1 MIKDKIEKV
10 IASKN
15 LSFDE
20 AYETMS
26 YIMNG
31 DVNNTHIAA
40 LLTALKCKGEHP
52 DEVAGFAKAMRE
64 KSVKLESSG
73 VKNAIDVCGT
83 GGDGSGTF
91 NISTAAAFVIAGAGI
106 PVAKHGNRSISSKC
120 GSADVLTELGVDVN
134 LSPEQS
140 SKALNEIGITFMYA
154 PLYHPA
160 MKYVASVRKELAMKT
175 VFNLLGPLTNPAGTK
190 RQLIGTYD
198 DSASEL
204 ISKALKHLE
213 MEKVCIVCTEN
224 RFDEIS
230 LGGKT
235 NVKEFSAGKEIKSYT
250 VNNETFGYPE
260 VDHIEIKGN
269 SPEENAGIITR
280 LLTEN
285 KKNAAFH
292 VVAANAAMGLYS
304 AGISEDLMNCR
315 DIAEDSILSG
325 KAFQKLEQLKNFKG

>member
-1 MIKDKIEKV
+1 MIKDKIEKI
-10 IASKN
+10 IASEN

-20 AYETMS
+20 AHETMS
-26 YIMNG
+26 HIMSG
-31 DVNNTHIAA
+31 EVNNTHIAA

-64 KSVKLESSG
+64 KSVKLDSSG
-73 VKNAIDVCGT
+73 IKNAIDVCGT

-120 GSADVLTELGVDVN
+120 GSADVLTELGINVN

-140 SKALNEIGITFMYA
+140 AKALKEVGITFMFA
-154 PLYHPA
+154 PHYHPA
-160 MKYVASVRKELAMKT
+160 MKYVAPVRKELAMKT

-190 RQLIGTYD
+190 RQLIGTYN
-198 DSASEL
+198 DSASDL
-204 ISKALKHLE
+204 ISEALKHLE

-224 RFDEIS
+224 KFDEIS
-230 LGGKT
+230 LGGNTK
-235 NVKEFSAGKEIKSYT
+235 VKEFSAGKEIKSYI
-250 VNNETFGYPE
+250 VNNETFGYPN

-285 KKNAAFH
+285 KKNAAFY

-304 AGISEDLMNCR
+304 AGVSDLLQECR
-315 DIAEDSILSG
+315 DIAEESILSG
-325 KAFQKLEQLKNFKG
+325 KAYQKLEQLKDFKG